1 MRIGGRIVAVAT
13 MAQPNVA
20 RNNALTA
27 RIDRLAADWILGH
40 QTREIETETD
50 LAEFCERVQS
60 LCAEVDSGILWRKT
74 TWNLFDVLGRS
85 RKEDAH
91 SYVIAWL
98 MNPAKPH
105 GFQDAFLKAFF
116 EKAFSTTAPAGT
128 LECRVAVKK
137 RIDRGEV
144 DIEVK
149 GPRWWLVVENK
160 IDCEEDPGQT
170 ERYAAYYKRFARL
183 RESFFPVFLSREGK
197 PPESRDF
204 VPMSYRDL
212 RQVLESV
219 CESVRP
225 TPEAEQLV
233 RDLVQHI
240 LRDLEN

>member
-1 MRIGGRIVAVAT
+1 
-13 MAQPNVA
+13 MARPNVG

-27 RIDRLAADWILGH
+27 RIDRLAADWILGQ
-40 QTREIETETD
+40 QTHEIATETD
-50 LAEFCERVQS
+50 LSGFCERVQS
-60 LCAEVDSGILWRKT
+60 LCAEVDSGILWRNT
-74 TWNLFDVLGRS
+74 AWNLFDVFGRF

-98 MNPAKPH
+98 MNPANPH
-105 GFQDAFLKAFF
+105 GLRDAFLKAFF
-116 EKAFSTTAPAGT
+116 KKAFGTAAPAGT

-160 IDCEEDPGQT
+160 IDSEEDQGQT
-170 ERYAAYYKRFARL
+170 ERYAAYYKQFARL
-183 RESFFPVFLSREGK
+183 GESLFPVFLTREGK

-204 VPMSYRDL
+204 APMSYRDL
-212 RQVLESV
+212 RHVLESV

>member
-1 MRIGGRIVAVAT
+1 
-13 MAQPNVA
+13 MARPNVG
-20 RNNALTA
+20 RNNTLTA
-27 RIDRLAADWILGH
+27 RIDRLAADWLLC
-40 QTREIETETD
+40 QQAREVATETD
-50 LAEFCERVQS
+50 VSGFCERVQS
-60 LCAEVDSGILWRKT
+60 LCAEVDSGILWRNT
-74 TWNLFDVLGRS
+74 AWNLFDVFGRF

-98 MNPAKPH
+98 MNPANPH
-105 GFQDAFLKAFF
+105 GLQDAFLKAFF
-116 EKAFSTTAPAGT
+116 KKAFGTAAPAGT
-128 LECRVAVKK
+128 LGCRVAVKK
-137 RIDRGEV
+137 RIDGGEV

-160 IDCEEDPGQT
+160 IDSEEDQGQT

-183 RESFFPVFLSREGK
+183 RESFFPVFLTREGK

-204 VPMSYRDL
+204 APMSYRDL